1 MDEAVYVRVHGERY
15 ALPVG
20 AVREVETRGDLT
32 PVPGAPAAIVGIRNL
47 RGSILP
53 VVELAGAL
61 GLGDG
66 QGATIVVTEAGG
78 LAAGLAVDEVI
89 GVEPLPDA
97 VEPADDPALLGRALV
112 GDEQVGVIDAPALLR
127 SVAEAA

>member
-1 MDEAVYVRVHGERY
+1 MRVHGERY

-20 AVREVETRGDLT
+20 DVREVEARGELT
-32 PVPGAPAAIVGIRNL
+32 PVPGAPASVVGIRNL

-66 QGATIVVTEAGG
+66 RGATLVVTDAGG
-78 LAAGLAVDEVI
+78 LTAGLAVDEVI
-89 GVEPLPDA
+89 GVEPLPDR
-97 VEPADDPALLGRALV
+97 VEPTDDPALLGRALV
-112 GDEQVGVIDAPALLR
+112 GEEQVGVIDAPALLR
-127 SVAEAA
+127 AVAEGS